1 MNNIGQALHK
11 ESYEDI
17 LSLVEDLIL
26 MENSFRKHKHTG
38 YEESYRR
45 LVKNCKEKLDK
56 EIKIHNEEFLDELNV
71 SKLKDLIKGL
81 GLRVKEAIL
90 MIEYIEKSKEKLS
103 DSELDFIND
112 MKVSTK
118 SRLSPKQTMWLLD
131 IYGRVYS

>member
-81 GLRVKEAIL
+81 GLRTREAIFI
-90 MIEYIEKSKEKLS
+90 IEYIENSGSELS
-103 DSELDFIND
+103 DNEMDFIND
-112 MKVSTK
+112 IKGSTK
-118 SRLSPKQTMWLLD
+118 SRLSAKQTTWLSD
-131 IYGRVYS
+131 IYGKVYS